1 MSASP
6 ASSPMNGHASPASD
20 SPVTNGVAGHLSE
33 SDLSDIEA
41 PSANAASH
49 SPSSAPDEDDDDVGE
64 EEDEELALTNDFE
77 DEPSES
83 SGNDAS
89 DDADFNDAQS
99 DAVGAAIDE
108 DEEISDSGDSGRAPK
123 RKSSEI
129 VEDSYMQSN
138 PELYGLR
145 RSSRPVQ
152 RRKIVSDDDDSE
164 DEPVL
169 RPSKRSTPARNASAD
184 ESDSDI
190 YGGARA
196 RSFQKKARQKQQLQP
211 SALFAEKRWSS
222 RRAAQVSVGKY
233 NESEFDEDESE
244 MLTPQW
250 VPEVEDNSPYIEKIV
265 RHREK
270 EGVTI
275 TSNSNRHDF
284 EYYIKWQGLS
294 HLHDTWESTASV
306 AGFRGFRR
314 LENYYRKIVEFELDM
329 RFGGDDFSPEQ
340 REQWLLD
347 REREEQAHEDY
358 TKVER
363 VVAKRN
369 GDDGVEYFIKW
380 KGLQY
385 DECTWEAADVVSEH
399 AQEKVDQFL
408 DRSRRSWVS
417 DRSETN
423 LQTRSRMTKMDSQPF
438 YIKNGELREFQMK
451 GLNFLALN
459 WTRGNNVILADEMGL
474 GKTVQSVS
482 FLSWLRNDR
491 EQEGP
496 FLVVAPLSVIPA
508 WCDTFNHWAPD
519 MNYVVYLG
527 PESARYVIRDYELL
541 VDGNP
546 KKTKFN
552 VLVTSYDFILQDWE
566 FLKSIKWQALM
577 VDEAHRLK
585 NRDSQLYSRLVSF
598 NIPCRVLITGT
609 PIQNNLH
616 ELSALLDFLN
626 PGKVF
631 VDDDLV
637 QLGMADSK
645 TEEQNDDDEKRRETQ
660 EKLTKFHAAIAPFIL
675 RRTKETVESDLPP
688 KTEKIIRVELSDV
701 QLEYY
706 KNVLTRN
713 YAALSDASGGHKQS
727 LLNIMME
734 LKKVSNHPYLFP
746 GVEESVLKGSE
757 RREDQIKGL
766 IASSGKMM
774 LLDQLLTKLKKDN
787 HRVLIFSQMV
797 KMLDLLGDYLRV
809 RGHSFQ
815 RLDGTIPAGP
825 RRMAIDHFNAEGS
838 DDFCFLLST
847 RAGGLGINLMTADT
861 VIIYDSDWNP
871 QADLQAMARAHRI
884 GQKRPVSV
892 YRLVAK
898 QTIEEEVIKR
908 ARNKLFLE
916 YLTIQAGVTDEGKQL
931 REQFKEKGMKM
942 DEAKTAED
950 IQWILK
956 MRSQNLFEQSGN
968 QAKLEQLDIDS
979 ILENA
984 EVTKTNVDDKLNLST
999 GGIDWDNWMQ
1009 VTDVKVDELAMDW
1022 DQIIPADRLAE
1033 IKTAEEKRLHE
1044 QYLLKTMEE
1053 NAPRRATLKK
1063 RNVVEMDDSDRAE
1076 RIVKKRQREQLAR
1089 EAYQERQAVMR
1100 DPRRPL
1106 NEKETRNLIRALF
1119 RYGSFEDREE
1129 EIILDARL
1137 GDRDRDFI
1145 RSVVDDLFACSKEA
1159 VDAYQ
1164 IRVREEEEKLG
1175 KTLARKDKK
1184 AVLVDFGE
1192 VKKINAETIVERPP
1206 QLRLL
1211 RSVLEEH
1218 GNPHSFRL
1226 YDASKPAHYTC
1237 EWSAREDG
1245 MLLVGIDRYGFGA
1258 WVQIRDDPELDMA
1271 DKFFLEEHRVE
1282 KKEERKKGD
1291 DKSIQSPGA
1300 VHLVRRAEYLLS
1312 VLLAKY
1318 SDDAAAQKAVENH
1331 HRSKKI
1337 ANGSRRGDDM
1347 SRSPAPARRS
1357 SMPKQSQRERPI
1369 SSSDYLN
1376 LRPTNH
1382 HGSGE
1387 RLLTPRN
1394 DMKRKHEPEHVDR
1407 DRKQRR
1413 VTDGDR
1419 HEGNGT
1425 SITSSVPKDAP
1436 VKEKRRRLDS
1446 ETLEQLKAAQRMAV
1460 ERFEELMQL
1469 DDSKLDYS
1477 DDEQVM
1483 WSLLKP
1489 VRVNFKKIMDTT
1501 PENVEKAKERAAIM
1515 GNELRQIGDCVIGL
1529 KKNQAVPAATLDL
1542 LMPRF
1547 WDFLSSIWPINEVAV
1562 TGLQLSKMYEALRA
1576 KDEKD
1581 SSASIVNRIT
1591 RDELEDGEIDSERD
1605 GRKDSSRREHN
1616 HRDSRDSHD
1625 YDRDNR
1631 DRRERER
1638 DRDRDRDWNRD
1649 RDRDRAR
1656 ERDRDRDRD
1665 RDQLRRSTGLLGDL
1679 RRGDD
1684 RGISSLGSYGSAGA
1698 RSPYSTD
1705 SGDRLSF
1712 RKDARREYQPQR
1724 EWDRL
1729 RPTPWQQQYTASRP
1743 NPY

>member
-1 MSASP
+1 M
-6 ASSPMNGHASPASD
+6 
-20 SPVTNGVAGHLSE
+20 
-33 SDLSDIEA
+33 
-41 PSANAASH
+41 
-49 SPSSAPDEDDDDVGE
+49 
-64 EEDEELALTNDFE
+64 
-77 DEPSES
+77 
-83 SGNDAS
+83 
-89 DDADFNDAQS
+89 
-99 DAVGAAIDE
+99 
-108 DEEISDSGDSGRAPK
+108 
-123 RKSSEI
+123 
-129 VEDSYMQSN
+129 
-138 PELYGLR
+138 
-145 RSSRPVQ
+145 
-152 RRKIVSDDDDSE
+152 
-164 DEPVL
+164 
-169 RPSKRSTPARNASAD
+169 
-184 ESDSDI
+184 
-190 YGGARA
+190 
-196 RSFQKKARQKQQLQP
+196 QP
-211 SALFAEKRWSS
+211 SAFFAEKRWSS

-250 VPEVEDNSPYIEKIV
+250 VPEEEDNSPYIEKIV

-284 EYYIKWQGLS
+284 EYFIKWQGMS
-294 HLHDTWESTASV
+294 HLHDTWETTASV

-363 VVAKRN
+363 VVASRD
-369 GDDGVEYFIKW
+369 GDEGIEYFIKW

-385 DECTWEAADVVSEH
+385 DECTWEAADVVSDH
-399 AQEKVDQFL
+399 ADDKVDQFL
-408 DRSRRSWVS
+408 DRSSRSWVS
-417 DRSETN
+417 DRSESN
-423 LQTRSRMTKMDSQPF
+423 LQTRSRMTKMDSQPS

-491 EQEGP
+491 DQEGP

-519 MNYVVYLG
+519 INYVVYLG
-527 PESARYVIRDYELL
+527 PESARNVIRDYELL

-546 KKTKFN
+546 KKAKFN

-566 FLKSIKWQALM
+566 FLRSIRWQALM

-645 TEEQNDDDEKRRETQ
+645 TEDNDDDEKRKETQ

-701 QLEYY
+701 QLDYY

-797 KMLDLLGDYLRV
+797 KMLDILGDYLRV

-825 RRMAIDHFNAEGS
+825 RRMAIDHFNADGS

-916 YLTIQAGVTDEGKQL
+916 YLTIQAGVTDEGKEL

-1033 IKTAEEKRLHE
+1033 IKSAEERRLHE

-1063 RNVVEMDDSDRAE
+1063 RIVTGADDSDRAE
-1076 RIVKKRQREQLAR
+1076 RLVKKRQREQQVR

-1119 RYGSFEDREE
+1119 RYGSFEDRGE

-1137 GDRDRDFI
+1137 GDRDREFV
-1145 RSVVDDLFACSKEA
+1145 RSVADDLFAISKQAVEA
-1159 VDAYQ
+1159 NQ
-1164 IRVREEEEKLG
+1164 IRLHEEQEKSG
-1175 KTLARKDKK
+1175 KALARKDKK

-1211 RSVLEEH
+1211 HEVLEEH
-1218 GNPHSFRL
+1218 GNSYSFRL

-1237 EWSAREDG
+1237 EWGAREDG

-1258 WVQIRDDPELDMA
+1258 WTQIRDDPELDMA

-1300 VHLVRRAEYLLS
+1300 VHLVRRADYLLS

-1337 ANGSRRGDDM
+1337 NNPRRSDEL
-1347 SRSPAPARRS
+1347 SRSPVPIRRS
-1357 SMPKQSQRERPI
+1357 SMPPKNPQRERPI

-1376 LRPTNH
+1376 LRPSNH
-1382 HGSGE
+1382 HGTGE

-1394 DMKRKHEPEHVDR
+1394 EIKRKHEADHLER
-1407 DRKQRR
+1407 ERKQRR
-1413 VTDGDR
+1413 VTEGDRHEVTRHEVTR

-1425 SITSSVPKDAP
+1425 STTTSAPKDVP
-1436 VKEKRRRLDS
+1436 VKEKRKKLDS
-1446 ETLEQLKAAQRMAV
+1446 EALEQLKASQRKAV

-1469 DDSKLDYS
+1469 DDDKLDYS

-1489 VRVNFKKIMDTT
+1489 VRVNFKNIMDTT
-1501 PENVEKAKERAAIM
+1501 PEHVEKAKERAAIM
-1515 GNELRQIGDCVIGL
+1515 GKELRQIGDCVIGL
-1529 KKNQAVPAATLDL
+1529 KKNQAVPAATLDS

-1562 TGLQLSKMYEALRA
+1562 TGHQLCKMYEALRA
-1576 KDEKD
+1576 KDGKD
-1581 SSASIVNRIT
+1581 GSGSNGIVSGSIGQRVN

-1605 GRKDSSRREHN
+1605 GRRDLSRREH
-1616 HRDSRDSHD
+1616 DHD
-1625 YDRDNR
+1625 HDNR
-1631 DRRERER
+1631 DRRDRERER
-1638 DRDRDRDWNRD
+1638 ERERERDRDRDWNRD

-1656 ERDRDRDRD
+1656 ERDRERDRE
-1665 RDQLRRSTGLLGDL
+1665 LRRSTGLLGDL

-1684 RGISSLGSYGSAGA
+1684 RSPSSLSGFGSTGA
-1698 RSPYSTD
+1698 RSPYAADAS
-1705 SGDRLSF
+1705 DRLSF